1 MPLTQHLYELD
12 EVVSAARLCLQN
24 NWPRALFFIWELIV
38 SGEEET
44 AFVICQETWL
54 EYGGGWDPTV
64 IATLRPINGE
74 EWTRLVQRVMR
85 ACGSANS
92 LTAHRFLTETVG
104 LDVCP
109 AATSVKEMQSA
120 AARATGWVTKLHP
133 DESMERDAATTWFKG
148 LLAAT
153 QAHTRRIAFWHLQ
166 AALPVLSADAI
177 WSALTWMAVT
187 PDIRA
192 VVTGLQAATS
202 PHPWRQALHQ
212 AAALLILCA
221 PDETRA
227 DMLKSWSTLGVSL
240 YQRDWVAWNAVLGR
254 RAARI
259 YPISPD
265 ALHAGTTRG
274 QLSARYTNID
284 EVRDPFALL
293 LDGCPCWREAAVGMG
308 AVIDGRT
315 GGLVFPSD
323 DHLEAF
329 ADRYFPDDRPDEWSA
344 ADQQKSH
351 GRGCAEKAPPAP
363 QPAPIRE
370 MPL

>member
-38 SGEEET
+38 SGEDEI

-54 EYGGGWDPTV
+54 EHGGGWDPTV
-64 IATLRPINGE
+64 IAALRPTNGE
-74 EWTRLVQRVMR
+74 EWTRLVQRIMR
-85 ACGSANS
+85 ACAAANS
-92 LTAHRFLTETVG
+92 LTAHRFLSETVS
-104 LDVCP
+104 LDTCP
-109 AATSVKEMQSA
+109 PMTPVKELQSA
-120 AARATGWVTKLHP
+120 AARAMGWATKLHR
-133 DESMERDAATTWFKG
+133 DEAMDCNAATTWFKG

-153 QAHTRRIAFWHLQ
+153 QAHTRRVAFWHLQ
-166 AALPVLSADAI
+166 VAIPVLSADAI
-177 WSALTWMAVT
+177 WAALAWMAMAPEV
-187 PDIRA
+187 RA
-192 VVTGLQAATS
+192 VVVGLQAAAS

-212 AAALLILCA
+212 SAALLILCA
-221 PDETRA
+221 PEEVRVE
-227 DMLKSWSTLGVSL
+227 MIKSGAAMGVGL
-240 YQRDWVAWNAVLGR
+240 YQRDWIAWNAMLGR
-254 RAARI
+254 RAGRV
-259 YPISPD
+259 YPIPPD

-284 EVRDPFALL
+284 EIREPCALL
-293 LDGCPCWREAAVGMG
+293 LDGCICWREAAVGMG
-308 AVIDGRT
+308 ATIHPVT

-351 GRGCAEKAPPAP
+351 GRGCAETAPPAP
-363 QPAPIRE
+363 LPAPIRE
-370 MPL
+370 M